1 MSRGQSR
8 RWLARHRA
16 DAWARR
22 ARDEGYRSRAA
33 WKLEQLDRRDR
44 LLKPGKR
51 VVDLGA
57 APGGWSQYAAARLRG
72 RGLVLAVDRVPVQP
86 LPGVEVLEGD
96 FLDAGTRQRIRSR
109 LGPAGADLVM
119 SDMAPNITGN
129 RLADQARFAELARE
143 VVAFA
148 REILAGDGVLV
159 MKLFEGDEI
168 ERLRHEIR
176 PLFRELH
183 VRKPEASRS
192 ESRELY
198 VVARAPSREQRKP

>member
-1 MSRGQSR
+1 MSRGRSR

-16 DAWARR
+16 DAWVRR

-33 WKLEQLDRRDR
+33 WKLEQIDRRDR
-44 LLKPGKR
+44 LLRPGMC

-72 RGLVLAVDRVPVQP
+72 QGLVLAVDRLPVQP

-96 FLDAGTRQRIRSR
+96 FLEPGTRERIRSR
-109 LGPAGADLVM
+109 LGARGADLVM

-129 RLADQARFAELARE
+129 RHADQARLAELARE

-148 REILAGDGVLV
+148 RECLADDGVLLV
-159 MKLFEGDEI
+159 KLFEGDEI
-168 ERLRHEIR
+168 DRVRHEIR
-176 PLFRELH
+176 PLFRELR

-198 VVARAPSREQRKP
+198 VVARAPSREQPKP